1 MKIIRAVSILFLL
14 SFAAFAQDGQQQF
27 ASLGDFKLENGETI
41 RDCRI
46 GFRTFGQ
53 LNADKS
59 NAVLFPT
66 WFTGTSAQLIEQVG
80 PGKVVD
86 NSRYYVI
93 LVDALGNGVSTSP
106 SNSQTQPHMKF
117 PRFGVLDMV

>member
-1 MKIIRAVSILFLL
+1 MKIVRALSILFLL
-14 SFAAFAQDGQQQF
+14 SLAAIAQDAQQQF
-27 ASLGDFKLENGETI
+27 ATLGDFKLENGETI

-46 GFRTFGQ
+46 AYRTFGQ

-66 WFTGTSAQLIEQVG
+66 WFTGTSGQLVEQVG

-86 NSRYYVI
+86 SSKYYVI
-93 LVDALGNGVSTSP
+93 LVDALG
-106 SNSQTQPHMKF
+106 
-117 PRFGVLDMV
+117 D